1 MTSSRSTKIANNNAQ
16 VNKPYFPDGKSYA
29 DSLLIFKVAEW
40 IPFY

>member
-1 MTSSRSTKIANNNAQ
+1 MKSSRSAKFTKNSAL
-16 VNKPYFPDGKSYA
+16 VNKPYSLGEKSYA